1 MRATSVADLPR
12 RPTLRQLVG
21 RVCDRFEC
29 DDDERAEVARLAKGD
44 PLWSSLSFRIMLGML
59 D

>member
-12 RPTLRQLVG
+12 RPTLRELVG

-29 DDDERAEVARLAKGD
+29 DDEERDEVARLAKAD
-44 PLWSSLSFRIMLGML
+44 PLWSSMSFRIMLGML
-59 D
+59 E